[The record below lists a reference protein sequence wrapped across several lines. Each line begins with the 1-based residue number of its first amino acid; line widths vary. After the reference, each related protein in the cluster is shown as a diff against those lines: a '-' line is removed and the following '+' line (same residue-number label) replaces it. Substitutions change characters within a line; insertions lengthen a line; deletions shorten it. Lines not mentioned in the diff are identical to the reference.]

1 MAGHAIN
8 RLAAA
13 RIPEVHIKSIYTMKK
28 RLLLGLIGLCFFLPE
43 AGACTSIIIS
53 GKATPDG
60 RPLMWKHRDTG
71 AAYNHIV
78 YVDEGGYRFLGL
90 VNSDQ
95 PEGAVWTG
103 SNETGFSI
111 MNTASYNLKDD
122 DVKEM
127 DHEGLLMRQA
137 LKVCRTVADFEHYLD
152 TVPRPLRVEANF
164 GVIDAEGGAAY
175 FETNN
180 RQYWK
185 KDVNDPVLAPQ
196 GYLIYTN
203 FSFEGRPDEGK
214 GYIRYENARHI
225 FKAMQP
231 EGFTPARIFREAS
244 RSFYNSLLHIDLMSE
259 EANPACPGG
268 WFVEQDFIPRFE
280 STASIVIQGVKPG
293 MSPEFTTLWTA
304 LGYPPAAVVL
314 PLWVKMG
321 NEQPALVSFEEAKKT
336 APLCYYASQLKQQL
350 YPIRRGNG
358 QKYLHWE
365 LLWNKAGTGYMQQLA
380 PVETEIFQ
388 LFGAVETGGE
398 KQSLDTGAIARLYE
412 KADRLITSAY
422 QPLLPPS
429 AAR

>member
-1 MAGHAIN
+1 
-8 RLAAA
+8 
-13 RIPEVHIKSIYTMKK
+13 MKK
-28 RLLLGLIGLCFFLPE
+28 RILFCLLGLCCLMPK
-43 AGACTSIIIS
+43 ASPCTSIIIA

-71 AAYNHIV
+71 VPYNHIV
-78 YVDEGGYRFLGL
+78 YVNEGGYRFLGL

-137 LKVCRTVADFEHYLD
+137 LKVCRTVTDFEHYLD
-152 TVPRPLRVEANF
+152 TLPRPLRVEANF

-180 RQYWK
+180 HRYWK
-185 KDVNDPVLAPQ
+185 KDVNDPVLAPE

-214 GYIRYENARHI
+214 GYIRYANATQL
-225 FKAMQP
+225 FNAMQTR
-231 EGFTPARIFREAS
+231 GFTPQRIFSEVS
-244 RSFYNSLLHIDLMSE
+244 RSFYNSLLDIDLIHQTPG
-259 EANPACPGG
+259 PAFASG

-280 STASIVIQGVKPG
+280 STASIVIQGIKPG
-293 MSPEFTTLWTA
+293 MAPELTTLWTA
-304 LGYPPAAVVL
+304 LGYPPASIAL

-321 NEQPALVSFEEAKKT
+321 DNQPALVSYEEEKKT
-336 APLCYYASQLKQQL
+336 APLGYYASRLKQQI
-350 YPIRRGNG
+350 YPVRRGNG
-358 QKYLHWE
+358 QKYLHWA
-365 LLWNKAGTGYMQQLA
+365 LLWNEGGTGYMQQLA
-380 PVETEIFQ
+380 PVESEVFR
-388 LFGAVETGGE
+388 LFEAALPGWEQQGLDTQAVE
-398 KQSLDTGAIARLYE
+398 QLYE
-412 KADRLITSAY
+412 KADRLITDAY
-422 QPLLPPS
+422 RPLLLPLEG
-429 AAR
+429 R